1 MNKYFIFILLMFSGC
16 VSSIKEKIKVNK
28 KFENISFEKFDINKD
43 GNITKE
49 EFSSTEYAV
58 NTTEPIIW
66 FFSIIAFM
74 SILLYFSNKKK
85 CN

>member
-16 VSSIKEKIKVNK
+16 ISSIKEKIKVNK

-58 NTTEPIIW
+58 NITEPIIW

>member
-58 NTTEPIIW
+58 NITEPIIW

-74 SILLYFSNKKK
+74 SILLYFSNKKR

>member
-1 MNKYFIFILLMFSGC
+1 MFSGC

-58 NTTEPIIW
+58 NITEPIIW

-74 SILLYFSNKKK
+74 SILLYFSNKKR

>member
-58 NTTEPIIW
+58 NITEPIIW

-85 CN
+85 V